1 MHEISKQ
8 ARVAG
13 WMYLTLA
20 VTAPFSLIYVPGRL
34 VVKGDA
40 AATAANIRG
49 AEMLFRAG
57 VVGQVLTG
65 ILFALVVLA
74 LYRLLARVH
83 RTHATV
89 MVLLALFPAATGL
102 VQAANDLVALQYF
115 QGAPFLAGL
124 DRRQLDALG
133 YMALRTNGLGT
144 TISELF
150 WGLWL
155 FPFGWLVFR
164 SGFLPRVLGVLLLAN
179 GAAYAAMSLTGLLWP
194 AHAALVSRVTFPLLF
209 GEMVIALWM
218 AFLGARPRA
227 DGPLREA
234 A

>member
-8 ARVAG
+8 ARIAG

-89 MVLLALFPAATGL
+89 MVLLALYPAASGL
-102 VQAANDLVALQYF
+102 AQAANDLVALQYF
-115 QGAPFLAGL
+115 QGAPFRAGL

-179 GAAYAAMSLTGLLWP
+179 GAAYAAMSLAGLLWP